1 MKGCL
6 VNSKQM
12 LTWLEFDAQQKK
24 VELWRIQ
31 WEERI
36 ENIAFNSTV
45 KSNLK
50 YCRAYTKKINS
61 VIWQYIEEKPI
72 W

>member
-6 VNSKQM
+6 VNPKQM

-31 WEERI
+31 WGERI
-36 ENIAFNSTV
+36 EDIAFNSTM

-50 YCRAYTKKINS
+50 YCGA
-61 VIWQYIEEKPI
+61 
-72 W
+72 